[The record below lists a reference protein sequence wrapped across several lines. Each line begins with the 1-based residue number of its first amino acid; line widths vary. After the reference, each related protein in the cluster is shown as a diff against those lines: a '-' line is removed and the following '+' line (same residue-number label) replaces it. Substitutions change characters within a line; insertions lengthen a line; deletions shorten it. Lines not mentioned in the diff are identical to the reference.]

1 MIRQYLFLTNNISIV
16 ISLILGL
23 LLFLIILFGFLVGI
37 ISSIHGNNSIIEIF
51 MNGFILACMALM
63 PIGAFSMGL
72 LLSCSFVYMFYKV
85 ISEMFVK
92 ETENSN
98 EQIGIGMFVIVSP
111 FLIGISYFLLTFSI
125 NNYESFYFLIW
136 NDFQKIIN

>member
-51 MNGFILACMALM
+51 MNGFISACMALM
-63 PIGAFSMGL
+63 PIVAFS
-72 LLSCSFVYMFYKV
+72 
-85 ISEMFVK
+85 
-92 ETENSN
+92 
-98 EQIGIGMFVIVSP
+98 IG
-111 FLIGISYFLLTFSI
+111 
-125 NNYESFYFLIW
+125 ESQ
-136 NDFQKIIN
+136 NK